1 MNNVA
6 GTIVVGVD
14 GSDSSMHAVAWAA
27 EQAGVERRAL
37 TLVHTVHAI
46 TPAYLHAALIPPREL
61 ITQLRAEAQEVLD
74 RAREKA
80 LGTSPGIEV
89 REVFEFEDTRDLLL
103 RMSEDAAMLVVGSRG
118 LGTLRRLLL
127 GSVGVALVRHSRCPV
142 VVHRPGHTGTVRNGV
157 LVGADASEE
166 SLPVLE
172 FAYREASL
180 RRLPLTVL
188 HCQWDVQAGTMG
200 AYVDPHAATARESRR
215 LALAESVAGLAEK
228 YPDVRATVEV
238 TDGRP
243 QDVLVRLGER
253 MNLVVVG
260 AHQAG
265 RAADLV
271 FGSVSRAVVEHARVP
286 VVVVPVS
293 TDVAEAA

>member
-1 MNNVA
+1 MNAEA

-14 GSDSSMHAVAWAA
+14 GSDSSLHALAWAA
-27 EQAGVERRAL
+27 EQAAAERRPM
-37 TLVHTVHAI
+37 TLVHAVGAV
-46 TPAYLHAALIPPREL
+46 TPAYLHASLIPTREL
-61 ITQLRAEAQEVLD
+61 IAQLRAEGQEVLD
-74 RAREKA
+74 AARAKA
-80 LGTSPGIEV
+80 LSTSPDVEV
-89 REVFEFEDTRDLLL
+89 REIFEFDDPRDLLL

-118 LGTLRRLLL
+118 RGTLRRLLL
-127 GSVGVALVRHSRCPV
+127 GSVGVALVRHSHCPV
-142 VVHRPGHTGTVRNGV
+142 VVHRPAHAGAVRNGI
-157 LVGADASEE
+157 LVGADASAE
-166 SLPVLE
+166 SSTVLE

-188 HCQWDVQAGTMG
+188 YCHWDVQAGTLG
-200 AYVDPHAATARESRR
+200 AYVDPHADTTRETQRV
-215 LALAESVAGLAEK
+215 ALAESVAGLAEK

-238 TDGRP
+238 ADGRP

-265 RAADLV
+265 RAAEMV

-286 VVVVPVS
+286 VAVVPVS
-293 TDVAEAA
+293 TEVPDAA